1 MSVQTEIVQGLA
13 ADSIVELFE
22 VDLNPIGVVE
32 QYYFHNGVNELNANV
47 VFNGITYTRFPI
59 EAEGFEQNG
68 TGQQP
73 RPTVRVANITGL
85 IGALSR
91 DNADLV
97 GVKFI
102 RRRTFK
108 KYLDAVNFTGGVNPT
123 ADPNAQLPVEIW
135 YFDRKVGEDRMFIEW
150 ELASASDMTGL
161 MLPRRQVI
169 ANSCTWVYRST
180 ECGYA
185 GGAVATRA
193 DVRTT
198 DINQDACSRR
208 LTGCRLRFGE
218 NGELPFGGYST
229 VALIK

>member
-1 MSVQTEIVQGLA
+1 MSTQTEHVQKLETNNIV
-13 ADSIVELFE
+13 DLFE
-22 VDLNPIGVVE
+22 IDLNPIGIVE
-32 QYYFHNGVNELNANV
+32 QYYFHNGVNELSNDI
-47 VFNGITYTRFPI
+47 VFNSITYTRFPI
-59 EAEGFEQNG
+59 DAVGFEKSG

-91 DNADLV
+91 SNQDMV

-102 RRRTFK
+102 RRRTFL
-108 KYLDAVNFTGGVNPT
+108 KYLDAVNFTGGVNLT
-123 ADPNAQLPVEIW
+123 ADTNAKLPDEIW
-135 YFDRKVGEDRMFIEW
+135 YFDRKVSENRIFIEW

-169 ANSCTWVYRST
+169 ANSCTWIYRST

-185 GGAVATRA
+185 GGAVATNA
-193 DVRTT
+193 DVPTT
-198 DINQDACSRR
+198 VLASDSCSRR

-218 NGELPFGGYST
+218 NGELPFGGFSAC
-229 VALIK
+229 ALIR